1 VFDRKTL
8 EELYDYTD
16 FSWAMIARTCSALP
30 EGTLAKAAPGAG
42 WPALRDAFQHVLGAI
57 DGWLHYTLELAPLI
71 NPPAEQLGA
80 WSGIQA
86 YREQV
91 RATFRRVL
99 DETPDEK
106 LFEPFT
112 RTYDEDGP
120 ETMSLGD
127 ILANLLLHER
137 GHHGDFNT
145 LFWQLGI
152 EQPGLDY
159 RQYVYLKRNPESPYR
174 PAGW

>member
-1 VFDRKTL
+1 
-8 EELYDYTD
+8 
-16 FSWAMIARTCSALP
+16 M
-30 EGTLAKAAPGAG
+30 
-42 WPALRDAFQHVLGAI
+42 
-57 DGWLHYTLELAPLI
+57 
-71 NPPAEQLGA
+71 
-80 WSGIQA
+80 
-86 YREQV
+86 

-137 GHHGDFNT
+137 GHHGDFTT

-152 EQPGLDY
+152 EQPALDY
-159 RQYVYLKRNPESPYR
+159 RQYVYLKRHPDSPYR
-174 PAGW
+174 PPGW